1 VSRSL
6 RRPPSREGDITF
18 TRFEEYAATSMLG
31 DPDSPPR
38 LDGKLFFSNRWER
51 DVFGLALSLSKA
63 GYFEWEDFRQCLI
76 ASIAKW
82 EETGCKDQPRWDYYE
97 RFLEALLN
105 VVEASDVLRGDEL
118 AKVLVARCPADER
131 LHDRHAMPAGAG
143 GGN

>member
-1 VSRSL
+1 M
-6 RRPPSREGDITF
+6 F
-18 TRFEEYAATSMLG
+18 TRFEEYAAASMLG

-82 EETGCKDQPRWDYYE
+82 ESTDCKDQPRWDYYE
-97 RFLEALLN
+97 RFFEALLK
-105 VVEASDVLRGDEL
+105 VVEASGVLCADEI
-118 AKVLVARCPADER
+118 AAVLVARRPVGQGSDVR
-131 LHDRHAMPAGAG
+131 LAHSVAARTC
-143 GGN
+143 N